1 MSVAGQ
7 VVEQT
12 YETAL
17 EHEIAALSLR
27 ERLVL
32 TARQNRFATVGV
44 AILVAILVLAF
55 VVPIFYTVDPLAPQ
69 PAGALRPPGAGHPL
83 GTDSVGRDM
92 LARLIDAAQL
102 DFMIAFAV
110 AGLALLVGASIG
122 AVAGFAGRLV
132 DDVVMRVVDVML
144 SFPAFI
150 LALAITVML
159 GNRVGYV
166 IAALALAYMPYFVR
180 LTRGEVLKIRDS
192 EYADAARVVGNP
204 AWRVAFRHVFPNSV
218 APAVV
223 LGPIVL
229 GWAIL
234 DAAALGFLG
243 IGIRPPTSEWGV
255 MVADGAQNIDTG
267 EWWTWLFPGL
277 AILIVVLAF
286 NWIGDGLR
294 NLFRAA

>member
-7 VVEQT
+7 VSEQT
-12 YETAL
+12 LEAL
-17 EHEIAALSLR
+17 HPEGAALTLR
-27 ERLVL
+27 ERFSL
-32 TARQNRFATVGV
+32 TVRQNRFATVGAV
-44 AILVAILVLAF
+44 ILVLVLVLAF
-55 VVPIFYTVDPLAPQ
+55 LGPLVYTADPLAPNPTDSLQ
-69 PAGALRPPGAGHPL
+69 PPSGAHLL
-83 GTDSVGRDM
+83 GTDEVGRDL
-92 LARLIDAAQL
+92 LARLLDAARL
-102 DFMIAFAV
+102 DFLIAFAV
-110 AGLALLVGASIG
+110 AGLALTAGCIVGAT
-122 AVAGFAGRLV
+122 AGFAGGFV
-132 DDVVMRVVDVML
+132 DDVVMRLVDVML

-150 LALAITVML
+150 LALAVTVML
-159 GNRVGYV
+159 GNKIAYV
-166 IAALALAYMPYFVR
+166 IVALAFAYTPFFVR
-180 LTRGEVLKIRDS
+180 LTRGEVLKVRDS

-255 MVADGAQNIDTG
+255 MVADGAQNIDSG

-286 NWIGDGLR
+286 NWVGDGLR
-294 NLFRAA
+294 NLFRSA

>member
-1 MSVAGQ
+1 VSIAGQ
-7 VVEQT
+7 VAEQT
-12 YETAL
+12 YETAH
-17 EHEIAALSLR
+17 HEMAALSLR
-27 ERLVL
+27 ERLSM
-32 TARQNRFATVGV
+32 TARENRFATAGAV
-44 AILVAILVLAF
+44 ILVAVAVFAF
-55 VVPIFYTVDPLAPQ
+55 VGPLIYTVDPLVPQ
-69 PAGALRPPGAGHPL
+69 PEGALQPPGAGHLL
-83 GTDSVGRDM
+83 GTDSIGRDL
-92 LARLIDAAQL
+92 LARLLDAAQL

-110 AGLALLVGASIG
+110 TALAMGIGAIVGAVS
-122 AVAGFAGRLV
+122 GFAGGLV
-132 DDVVMRVVDVML
+132 DDVVMRIVDVML

-150 LALAITVML
+150 LALAVTVML

-166 IAALALAYMPYFVR
+166 IAALAVAYMPFFVR

-204 AWRVAFRHVFPNSV
+204 AWRVAFRHVFPNAV

-229 GWAIL
+229 GWSIL

-255 MVADGAQNIDTG
+255 MVAEGAQNVDSG

-294 NLFRAA
+294 NLFRSA

>member
-44 AILVAILVLAF
+44 AILMAILVLAF

-110 AGLALLVGASIG
+110 AGLALLVGASVG

-294 NLFRAA
+294 NLFRSA

>member
-7 VVEQT
+7 VAEQT
-12 YETAL
+12 LETL
-17 EHEIAALSLR
+17 HPGGAALTLR
-27 ERLVL
+27 ERLSL
-32 TARQNRFATVGV
+32 TMRQNRFATAG
-44 AILVAILVLAF
+44 ALILVLVLVLAF
-55 VVPIFYTVDPLAPQ
+55 LAPLVYTADPLAPNPGQ
-69 PAGALRPPGAGHPL
+69 SLQAPSGAHLL
-83 GTDSVGRDM
+83 GTDEVGRDL
-92 LARLIDAAQL
+92 LARLLDAAQL

-110 AGLALLVGASIG
+110 AGLALTAGCIVGAI
-122 AVAGFAGRLV
+122 AGFAGGFV
-132 DDVVMRVVDVML
+132 DDVVMRLVDVML

-159 GNRVGYV
+159 GNEIGYV
-166 IAALALAYMPYFVR
+166 IAALAVAYTPFFVR
-180 LTRGEVLKIRDS
+180 LTRGEVLKVRDS

-204 AWRVAFRHVFPNSV
+204 AWRVAFRHVFPNSM

-255 MVADGAQNIDTG
+255 MVADGAQNIDSG

-286 NWIGDGLR
+286 NWVGDGLR
-294 NLFRAA
+294 NLVRSA

>member
-7 VVEQT
+7 VAEQT
-12 YETAL
+12 LETLHPEA
-17 EHEIAALSLR
+17 AALTLR
-27 ERLVL
+27 ERLSL
-32 TARQNRFATVGV
+32 TARKNRFATAGAV
-44 AILVAILVLAF
+44 ILVLVLALAF
-55 VVPIFYTVDPLAPQ
+55 LLPLVYTADPLAPN
-69 PAGALRPPGAGHPL
+69 AGESLQAPSGAHLL
-83 GTDSVGRDM
+83 GTDEVGRDL
-92 LARLIDAAQL
+92 LARLLDAARL
-102 DFMIAFAV
+102 DFLIAFAV
-110 AGLALLVGASIG
+110 AGLALAAGCAIG
-122 AVAGFAGRLV
+122 AIAGFAGGFV
-132 DDVVMRVVDVML
+132 DDVVMRIVDVML

-150 LALAITVML
+150 LALAVTVML
-159 GNRVGYV
+159 GNRIGYV
-166 IAALALAYMPYFVR
+166 IAALAFAYTPFFVR
-180 LTRGEVLKIRDS
+180 LTRGEVLKVRDS

-255 MVADGAQNIDTG
+255 MVAEGAQNIDSG

-277 AILIVVLAF
+277 AILVVVLAF
-286 NWIGDGLR
+286 NWVGDGVR
-294 NLFRAA
+294 NLFRSA

>member
-1 MSVAGQ
+1 VSVAGQ
-7 VVEQT
+7 ASEQT
-12 YETAL
+12 LETL
-17 EHEIAALSLR
+17 STDIAALTLR
-27 ERLVL
+27 ERLSL
-32 TARQNRFATVGV
+32 TARQNRFATVGA
-44 AILVAILVLAF
+44 AILVAVALLAF
-55 VVPIFYTVDPLAPQ
+55 VVPLFYTVDPLVPD
-69 PAGALRPPGAGHPL
+69 AGAVLVGPSSGHLL
-83 GTDSVGRDM
+83 GTDALGRDI
-92 LARLIDAAQL
+92 LARLLDAAQL

-110 AGLALLVGASIG
+110 AGLALVAGCIVGAI
-122 AVAGFAGRLV
+122 AGFAGGLV
-132 DDVVMRVVDVML
+132 DDAVMRFVDVML

-150 LALAITVML
+150 LALAVTVML
-159 GNRVGYV
+159 GNRIGYV
-166 IAALALAYMPYFVR
+166 IAALAFAYTPFFVR

-204 AWRVAFRHVFPNSV
+204 AWRVAFRHVFPNAV

-243 IGIRPPTSEWGV
+243 IGIRSPTSEWGV
-255 MVADGAQNIDTG
+255 MVADGAQNVDSG

-277 AILIVVLAF
+277 AILVVVLAF

-294 NLFRAA
+294 NLFRSA

>member
-17 EHEIAALSLR
+17 DHEIAALSLR
-27 ERLVL
+27 ERLAL
-32 TARQNRFATVGV
+32 TARQNRFATAGV
-44 AILVAILVLAF
+44 VILVAILVLTF
-55 VVPIFYTVDPLAPQ
+55 VVPVFYTVDPLAPQ

-110 AGLALLVGASIG
+110 AGLALLVGASVG

-132 DDVVMRVVDVML
+132 DDVVMRIVDVML

-294 NLFRAA
+294 NLFRSA

>member
-1 MSVAGQ
+1 
-7 VVEQT
+7 
-12 YETAL
+12 
-17 EHEIAALSLR
+17 
-27 ERLVL
+27 
-32 TARQNRFATVGV
+32 
-44 AILVAILVLAF
+44 
-55 VVPIFYTVDPLAPQ
+55 
-69 PAGALRPPGAGHPL
+69 
-83 GTDSVGRDM
+83 
-92 LARLIDAAQL
+92 
-102 DFMIAFAV
+102 
-110 AGLALLVGASIG
+110 
-122 AVAGFAGRLV
+122 
-132 DDVVMRVVDVML
+132 VML

-150 LALAITVML
+150 LALAVTVML
-159 GNRVGYV
+159 GNRIGYV
-166 IAALALAYMPYFVR
+166 IAALAFAYTPFFVR
-180 LTRGEVLKIRDS
+180 LTRGEVLKVRDS

-255 MVADGAQNIDTG
+255 MVAEGAKNIDSG

-277 AILIVVLAF
+277 TILVVVLAF

-294 NLFRAA
+294 NLFRSA

>member
-110 AGLALLVGASIG
+110 AGLALLVGASVG

>member
-7 VVEQT
+7 VTEPKL
-12 YETAL
+12 EAL
-17 EHEIAALSLR
+17 SPDAAALTLR
-27 ERLVL
+27 ERLGLV
-32 TARQNRFATVGV
+32 ARRNRFATVGAV
-44 AILVAILVLAF
+44 ILVVMGLIAIFGPLV
-55 VVPIFYTVDPLAPQ
+55 YTIDPLAPQ
-69 PAGALRPPGAGHPL
+69 PELSLQAPGAGHPL
-83 GTDSVGRDM
+83 GTDELGRDI
-92 LARLIDAAQL
+92 LARLIDAARL

-110 AGLALLVGASIG
+110 TGLALAVGSVVG
-122 AVAGFAGRLV
+122 MFAGFAGGLI
-132 DDVVMRVVDVML
+132 DDAVMRVVDVML

-150 LALAITVML
+150 LALAVTVML
-159 GNRVGYV
+159 GNRIGYV
-166 IAALALAYMPYFVR
+166 IAALAFAYTPYFVR

-204 AWRVAFRHVFPNSV
+204 WYRVAFRHVFPNAV

-229 GWAIL
+229 GWSIH

-255 MVADGAQNIDTG
+255 MVADGAQNVGSG

-286 NWIGDGLR
+286 NWVGDGLR
-294 NLFRAA
+294 NLFRSA

>member
-7 VVEQT
+7 VAEQT
-12 YETAL
+12 LETL
-17 EHEIAALSLR
+17 HPEGAALTLR
-27 ERLVL
+27 ERLSL
-32 TARQNRFATVGV
+32 TARRNRFATVGAV
-44 AILVAILVLAF
+44 IVVLVLVLAF
-55 VVPIFYTVDPLAPQ
+55 VVPIFYTADPLAPNPDESLQ
-69 PAGALRPPGAGHPL
+69 APSGAHLL
-83 GTDSVGRDM
+83 GTDEVGRDI
-92 LARLIDAAQL
+92 LARVLDAAQL

-110 AGLALLVGASIG
+110 AGLALTAGSIIG
-122 AVAGFAGRLV
+122 AIAGFAGGLV
-132 DDVVMRVVDVML
+132 DDVVMRIVDVML

-150 LALAITVML
+150 LALAVTVML
-159 GNRVGYV
+159 GNRIGYV
-166 IAALALAYMPYFVR
+166 IAALAFAYTPFFVR
-180 LTRGEVLKIRDS
+180 LTRGEVLKVRDS

-255 MVADGAQNIDTG
+255 MVAEGARNIDSG

-286 NWIGDGLR
+286 NWVGDGLR
-294 NLFRAA
+294 NLFRGA

>member
-7 VVEQT
+7 VFEQT
-12 YETAL
+12 AETLHPDAQAL
-17 EHEIAALSLR
+17 TFR
-27 ERLVL
+27 ERLSV
-32 TARQNRFATVGV
+32 TARGNRFATAGAV
-44 AILVAILVLAF
+44 ILVLVLVLAF
-55 VVPIFYTVDPLAPQ
+55 VGPLIYTADPLQ
-69 PAGALRPPGAGHPL
+69 PHPEDALQAPGAGHPL
-83 GTDSVGRDM
+83 GTDEIGRDM
-92 LARLIDAAQL
+92 LARLLDAARL
-102 DFMIAFAV
+102 DLMIAFAV
-110 AGLALLVGASIG
+110 AGLALVAGSIIG
-122 AVAGFAGRLV
+122 AVAGFAGGIV
-132 DDVVMRVVDVML
+132 DDVVMRIVDVML

-150 LALAITVML
+150 LALAVTVML
-159 GNRVGYV
+159 GNRIGYV
-166 IAALALAYMPYFVR
+166 IAALAIAYTPFFVR
-180 LTRGEVLKIRDS
+180 LTRAEVLKVRDS

-218 APAVV
+218 APAIV

-255 MVADGAQNIDTG
+255 MVAEGAKNIDSG

-277 AILIVVLAF
+277 TILVVVLAF

-294 NLFRAA
+294 NLFRSA

>member
-7 VVEQT
+7 VAEQT
-12 YETAL
+12 LETL
-17 EHEIAALSLR
+17 HPGGAALTLR
-27 ERLVL
+27 ERLSL
-32 TARQNRFATVGV
+32 TMRQNRFATAG
-44 AILVAILVLAF
+44 ALILVLVLVLAF
-55 VVPIFYTVDPLAPQ
+55 LAPLVYTADPLAPNPGQ
-69 PAGALRPPGAGHPL
+69 SLQAPSGAHLL
-83 GTDSVGRDM
+83 GTDEVGRDL
-92 LARLIDAAQL
+92 LARLLDAAQL

-110 AGLALLVGASIG
+110 AGLALTAGCIVGAI
-122 AVAGFAGRLV
+122 AGFAGGFV
-132 DDVVMRVVDVML
+132 DDVVMRLVDVML

-159 GNRVGYV
+159 GNKIGYV
-166 IAALALAYMPYFVR
+166 IAALAFAYTPFFVR
-180 LTRGEVLKIRDS
+180 LTRGEVLKVRDS

-255 MVADGAQNIDTG
+255 MVADGAQNIDSG

-286 NWIGDGLR
+286 NWVGDGLR
-294 NLFRAA
+294 NLFRSA

>member
-17 EHEIAALSLR
+17 DHEIAALSLR

-32 TARQNRFATVGV
+32 TARQNRFAATGV
-44 AILVAILVLAF
+44 VILVAILVLAF
-55 VVPIFYTVDPLAPQ
+55 VVPVFYTVDPLAPR
-69 PAGALRPPGAGHPL
+69 PAGPLRPPGAGHVL

-110 AGLALLVGASIG
+110 AGLALLVGASVG

-159 GNRVGYV
+159 GNRIGYV

-294 NLFRAA
+294 NLFRSA

>member
-7 VVEQT
+7 VAEQT
-12 YETAL
+12 LETLHHEGTAL
-17 EHEIAALSLR
+17 TFR
-27 ERLVL
+27 ERLTL
-32 TARQNRFATVGV
+32 TARRNRFATAGAVIV
-44 AILVAILVLAF
+44 VLVLALAF
-55 VVPIFYTVDPLAPQ
+55 VLPLFYTVDPLAPNATASLQ
-69 PAGALRPPGAGHPL
+69 PPSAAHPL
-83 GTDSVGRDM
+83 GTDEVGRDI
-92 LARLIDAAQL
+92 LARLLDAAQL
-102 DFMIAFAV
+102 DFVIAFAV
-110 AGLALLVGASIG
+110 AGLALAAGCVVG
-122 AVAGFAGRLV
+122 AVAGFAGGLV
-132 DDVVMRVVDVML
+132 DDVVMRLVDVML

-159 GNRVGYV
+159 GNKIGYV
-166 IAALALAYMPYFVR
+166 IAALAFAYTPFFVR
-180 LTRGEVLKIRDS
+180 LTRGEVLKVRDS

-234 DAAALGFLG
+234 DAAALVFLG

-255 MVADGAQNIDTG
+255 MVADGAQNIDSG

-277 AILIVVLAF
+277 AILVVVLAF
-286 NWIGDGLR
+286 NWVGDGLR
-294 NLFRAA
+294 HLFRSA

>member
-7 VVEQT
+7 VSEQT
-12 YETAL
+12 YETAPHVAEPGL
-17 EHEIAALSLR
+17 TLS
-27 ERLVL
+27 ERLGL
-32 TARQNRFATVGV
+32 TARRNRFATVGV
-44 AILVAILVLAF
+44 AILVVFAVMAF
-55 VVPIFYTVDPLAPQ
+55 VVPLFYTTDPLAPQ
-69 PAGALRPPGAGHPL
+69 PEGPLAPPGGERPL
-83 GTDSVGRDM
+83 GTDSIGRDI
-92 LARLIDAAQL
+92 LARLIDAARL
-102 DFMIAFAV
+102 DFLIAFSV
-110 AGLALLVGASIG
+110 MGLAMTVGAVVG
-122 AVAGFAGRLV
+122 AIAGFTGRLV
-132 DDVVMRVVDVML
+132 DDVVMRIVDVML

-159 GNRVGYV
+159 GNRIGYV
-166 IAALALAYMPYFVR
+166 IAALAFAYTPFFIR

-204 AWRVAFRHVFPNSV
+204 PWRVAFRHVFPNAV

-243 IGIRPPTSEWGV
+243 IGIRPPTAEWGV
-255 MVADGAQNIDTG
+255 MVAEGAQNLDSG

-277 AILIVVLAF
+277 AILVVVLAF

-294 NLFRAA
+294 NVFRSA

>member
-7 VVEQT
+7 VAET
-12 YETAL
+12 SYEAL
-17 EHEIAALSLR
+17 HPDAAALSLR
-27 ERLVL
+27 ERLAL
-32 TARQNRFATVGV
+32 TARQNRFATAGAV
-44 AILVAILVLAF
+44 ILVLVLILAF
-55 VVPIFYTVDPLAPQ
+55 VVPIFYTTDPLAPQ
-69 PAGALRPPGAGHPL
+69 AGGALKAPSGAHPL
-83 GTDSVGRDM
+83 GTDSIGRDI
-92 LARLIDAAQL
+92 LARIIDAAQL
-102 DFMIAFAV
+102 DFMISFAV
-110 AGLALLVGASIG
+110 TALALGIGSAVG
-122 AVAGFAGRLV
+122 AVAGYAGRLV

-150 LALAITVML
+150 LALAVTVML

-166 IAALALAYMPYFVR
+166 IAALGFAYMPFFVR
-180 LTRGEVLKIRDS
+180 LTRAEVLKIRDS

-204 AWRVAFRHVFPNSV
+204 AWKVAFRHVFPNAV

-255 MVADGAQNIDTG
+255 MVADGAQNVDSG

-277 AILIVVLAF
+277 AILVVVLAF

-294 NLFRAA
+294 NLFRSA